1 MKRYVL
7 VLSVIICQLSFSPA
21 GAYAGSPVKKL
32 LAGADSLLKVFY
44 KKVDYDTTYIS
55 RSPGKMGLKA
65 WGSLSGSRL
74 RARGDNLRSNL
85 KPDVK
90 GSVSLEFDYYD
101 LALEV
106 ATNVT
111 GSSSGSKR
119 DFEVNFNFYPR
130 RFVFDANYQRTWSAA
145 GSMTYKGKSVDVENG
160 WLKTQMLNIDA
171 YYTFNYRH
179 FSYDSPFYQ
188 FYVQKQS
195 AGSWLAG
202 LSYQGGKIET
212 TERLPDNLPQM
223 TLRANHLGLG
233 CGYAYNLVAGKH
245 WLLHLSVVPN
255 IMVWTKNSI
264 ESDGEK
270 IRTKTKHPTVL
281 TNSRAGAVYYFNLR
295 HFVGFY
301 GVANTL
307 FKRKSEAELVESKW
321 IARVFYGMRL

>member
-1 MKRYVL
+1 
-7 VLSVIICQLSFSPA
+7 
-21 GAYAGSPVKKL
+21 VKKL
-32 LAGADSLLKVFY
+32 VLFTLILVSSGAFAGGPVKRLLVGADSLLQVFY
-44 KKVDYDTTYIS
+44 KKVDYDTAYVS
-55 RSPGKMGLKA
+55 RSPGTMGLKA

-74 RARGDNLRSNL
+74 RARGDNLKSNL
-85 KPDVK
+85 RPDMK

-106 ATNVT
+106 ATNLT

-119 DFEVNFNFYPR
+119 DFEINFNFYPR
-130 RFVFDANYQRTWSAA
+130 RFVLDASYQKTWSAA
-145 GSMTYKGKSVDVENG
+145 GSMTYKGQSLDVENG
-160 WLKTQMLNIDA
+160 WLKTQMVNLDV

-202 LSYQGGKIET
+202 LSYQGGRIET
-212 TERLPDNLPQM
+212 TEQVPDYIPQM
-223 TLRANHLGLG
+223 TFRANHVGIG
-233 CGYAYNLVAGKH
+233 GGYAYNLVAGKR
-245 WLLHLSVVPN
+245 WLFHLSVVPN
-255 IMVWTKNSI
+255 VMVWTMNSI

-270 IRTKTKHPTVL
+270 IHTQTKFPTL
-281 TNSRAGAVYYFNLR
+281 QTNSRAGAVYYFNLR
-295 HFVGFY
+295 HFVGLY
-301 GVANTL
+301 GVSNTL